1 MEECEGGL
9 PAPDDEGNVTR
20 EQIIPGPEGD
30 ASSTAG
36 KVVTGFLW
44 RFAERISEQVV
55 QLLVS
60 IILARLLAPKDFGT
74 ISLVLVFTQVL
85 QVFVDSGVAT
95 ALIQKKDADDLDF
108 SSVFYFNI
116 VWCSLA
122 YAIAY
127 FAAPAV
133 AAFYGNPDLTPIMR
147 ALAIT
152 LVVSGPRNVQQAYV
166 TRTMQF
172 RRFFWAT
179 LTGTVVSGITS
190 IGLAL
195 SGFGVWALVV
205 QQVMNVSVATLVLWA
220 TVSWRPTLSFSFE
233 RLWGLVS
240 FGWKLLAAGLIDV
253 TYNNIRQL
261 LIGKLYTESDL
272 AFFSRGQQLP
282 MLVVVNVNTSLD
294 SVLLPVMSQKQ
305 DDVDGLRSMCRKSM
319 SVNTYV
325 IAPLM
330 MGMAFCAEPLISLV
344 FTDKWLP
351 AVPYLQIFCLTYVF
365 SPLQTITVDAV
376 KALGKSG
383 LYLRLEIAKKAIGM
397 TLLLITMRMGVLA
410 MAWSLF
416 ASYLATQAI
425 NMWASGRILDYRYR
439 EQLRDILPSIALAI
453 GMGCIVRSLALLGLP
468 TIVTLALQFFLG
480 AGIYLGMSRLLRFEA
495 FENLKQMV
503 TSFLSKVRAS

>member
-1 MEECEGGL
+1 
-9 PAPDDEGNVTR
+9 
-20 EQIIPGPEGD
+20 
-30 ASSTAG
+30 
-36 KVVTGFLW
+36 
-44 RFAERISEQVV
+44 
-55 QLLVS
+55 
-60 IILARLLAPKDFGT
+60 
-74 ISLVLVFTQVL
+74 
-85 QVFVDSGVAT
+85 
-95 ALIQKKDADDLDF
+95 
-108 SSVFYFNI
+108 
-116 VWCSLA
+116 
-122 YAIAY
+122 
-127 FAAPAV
+127 
-133 AAFYGNPDLTPIMR
+133 
-147 ALAIT
+147 
-152 LVVSGPRNVQQAYV
+152 
-166 TRTMQF
+166 
-172 RRFFWAT
+172 
-179 LTGTVVSGITS
+179 
-190 IGLAL
+190 
-195 SGFGVWALVV
+195 
-205 QQVMNVSVATLVLWA
+205 MNVSVATLVLWA

-425 NMWASGRILDYRYR
+425 NMWASRRILGYRYR
-439 EQLRDILPSIALAI
+439 EQLIDILPSIALAI
-453 GMGCIVRSLALLGLP
+453 GMGCVVRSLALLGMP

-480 AGIYLGMSRLLRFEA
+480 AGIYLGMSRLLRLEA